1 MFPFPLESHL
11 NRSTLLALFALLA
24 CLMCSPASHAE
35 STSAADAE
43 FVMSVGAERTT
54 RSLTGEVSD
63 SPTWAP
69 SIGISYR
76 SGRFFASTERGIGYN
91 VIQTGGLTGF
101 VAIGADPGRKAGDRK
116 SSPRLVGMGKVDSSV
131 LGMLGA
137 NYTAMDG
144 LLSLTAVHAAST
156 TRSQGSQTLIDATVS
171 FPLLADRLSGTLSLG
186 AAYADRKHA
195 QTYYGVS
202 AAQSAQSGNP
212 VYAAKSGWVSCDT
225 RVGLNYIVDKHWSA
239 GASLGRHE
247 RLGAASQGPLFSI
260 KKATVGSMSVSY
272 RF

>member
-1 MFPFPLESHL
+1 M
-11 NRSTLLALFALLA
+11 LAPLA
-24 CLMCSPASHAE
+24 CLICSSASHAASMSPE
-35 STSAADAE
+35 DKE
-43 FVMSVGAERTT
+43 FVVSLGAERTT
-54 RSLTGEVSD
+54 RSLTGEVTD
-63 SPTWAP
+63 QPKWAP

-76 SGRFFASTERGIGYN
+76 SGQFFASTERGLGYN
-91 VIQTGGLTGF
+91 VYQEGGLTGF

-116 SSPRLVGMGKVDSSV
+116 SSPRLVGMGKVDSSA

-144 LLSLTAVHAAST
+144 LLSLTAVHVAST
-156 TRSQGSQTLIDATVS
+156 TRSQGSQTLINATVS
-171 FPLLADRLSGTLSLG
+171 FPLLGDKLTGYLSLG

-225 RVGLNYIVDKHWSA
+225 HVGVNYVLDKNWSA

-247 RLGAASQGPLFSI
+247 RLGAASQGPLFST
-260 KKATVGSMSVSY
+260 KKATVGATSVSY